1 MYRDRQMEPKDEI
14 HQEYEAGRM
23 TLRPDHGMSQCRKND
38 ILLGEYLAH
47 DIWISLFII
56 IHSLAALQ

>member
-1 MYRDRQMEPKDEI
+1 MEPKDEI